1 MATVTQQDTSQKQKV
16 RCPTCRAAEVR
27 GLWLARRVLCVHC
40 DICGRDWK
48 IPDRRQAYRLD
59 DALICFLPENAPM
72 AC

>member
-1 MATVTQQDTSQKQKV
+1 MATVTQQDTSQKV

-27 GLWLARRVLCVHC
+27 GLWLVRRVLCVHC

-48 IPDRRQAYRLD
+48 IPDRRQGYRLD
-59 DALICFLPENAPM
+59 DALIRFLPENAPT